1 MNLNQIKDL
10 VTEKRYVDIENEL
23 IESKIQGRGI
33 SEQEAKA
40 RQFDAEKEQLKKI
53 QNSLKFQRETAGF
66 LMTRLGDEENK
77 AKDMLDAKIKQT

>member
-40 RQFDAEKEQLKKI
+40 RQFDAEKE
-53 QNSLKFQRETAGF
+53 
-66 LMTRLGDEENK
+66 
-77 AKDMLDAKIKQT
+77 